1 MKLLLD
7 THVCLWALSDP
18 GKLVSE
24 VADALV
30 DPKNE
35 VNVSAVS
42 AWEIAIKQSLGK
54 LALPGPAEDWLPMAL
69 AQTGIEWIPV
79 TSADALRV
87 RALPWFHRDP
97 FDRLL
102 IAQAMAGYT
111 LVSKDDRLK
120 PYDVTIMK
128 A

>member
-1 MKLLLD
+1 MLLD
-7 THVCLWALSDP
+7 THVCLWALAEP
-18 GKLVSE
+18 GRLVPE
-24 VADALV
+24 VVGALT

-35 VNVSAVS
+35 IRVSAVS

-54 LALPGPAEDWLPMAL
+54 LTLPGPAEDWLPMAL
-69 AQTGIEWIPV
+69 GQTGIEWMPV
-79 TSADALRV
+79 TSTDALRV
-87 RALPWFHRDP
+87 RALPWLHRDP

-120 PYDVTIMK
+120 QYDVTILK